1 MNAMQGGRQAGKNAP
16 ITEAPPRTRSARD
29 RNAAR
34 ATSSMSGPGEELG
47 PGSTS
52 GRDETL
58 GSASTRGQGE
68 ARIGAGPV
76 GKAKPGTGPG
86 QAAKVTPAN
95 CRKGGAPPP
104 GRKPPAAERTAAS
117 PPGTDPTGTGPTA
130 AKPADTRRR
139 ALGRYGE
146 DLAARRLIEAGMRI
160 LDRNWR
166 CREGEIDIVAA
177 DGDAL
182 VVCEVKTRRAGW
194 YEHPMAAVRPEKTAR
209 LRLLAERWLER
220 HGGPPPGGVRI
231 DVIGVLLPARGAPVV
246 QHARGVA

>member
-1 MNAMQGGRQAGKNAP
+1 MPGRRGKGGGAPAGR
-16 ITEAPPRTRSARD
+16 EASAGVRVAD
-29 RNAAR
+29 GPGADPAVG
-34 ATSSMSGPGEELG
+34 SHSGPGPG
-47 PGSTS
+47 PGPAAT
-52 GRDETL
+52 
-58 GSASTRGQGE
+58 
-68 ARIGAGPV
+68 PV
-76 GKAKPGTGPG
+76 GEPGRVATSADDPG
-86 QAAKVTPAN
+86 LAATPADDP
-95 CRKGGAPPP
+95 RAAVAPPGAHGPAVVPTTAPPP
-104 GRKPPAAERTAAS
+104 HTGPATAAS
-117 PPGTDPTGTGPTA
+117 TG
-130 AKPADTRRR
+130 TRRR

-146 DLAARRLIEAGMRI
+146 DLAARRLTEAGMRI

-166 CREGEIDIVAA
+166 CRDGEIDIVAA

-231 DVIGVLLPARGAPVV
+231 DVIGILLPARGAPVV

>member
-1 MNAMQGGRQAGKNAP
+1 MNAMQAGRRAGDDAQ
-16 ITEAPPRTRSARD
+16 IAGRARRTRS
-29 RNAAR
+29 
-34 ATSSMSGPGEELG
+34 
-47 PGSTS
+47 
-52 GRDETL
+52 
-58 GSASTRGQGE
+58 
-68 ARIGAGPV
+68 
-76 GKAKPGTGPG
+76 
-86 QAAKVTPAN
+86 
-95 CRKGGAPPP
+95 GAPPTGGEP
-104 GRKPPAAERTAAS
+104 PTDRRAAVTPEAAGPPAVKRAAAGPPVVKQPPAGPPAVKQPPAAAPTVA
-117 PPGTDPTGTGPTA
+117 GTPGTGPTA
-130 AKPADTRRR
+130 ATPTDTRRR

-166 CREGEIDIVAA
+166 CRDGEIDIVAA

>member
-1 MNAMQGGRQAGKNAP
+1 MNAMQAGRRAGDDAQ
-16 ITEAPPRTRSARD
+16 TAGRARQTRS
-29 RNAAR
+29 
-34 ATSSMSGPGEELG
+34 
-47 PGSTS
+47 
-52 GRDETL
+52 
-58 GSASTRGQGE
+58 
-68 ARIGAGPV
+68 
-76 GKAKPGTGPG
+76 
-86 QAAKVTPAN
+86 
-95 CRKGGAPPP
+95 GAPPT
-104 GRKPPAAERTAAS
+104 GRKPPTDGRAAVKPEAAGPPAVRRPPAGPLAVKQPPAGPPAVKQAPAGSPAAAPTVAS
-117 PPGTDPTGTGPTA
+117 PPGTDPAA

-166 CREGEIDIVAA
+166 CRDGEIDIVAA